1 MSPIIVYMVAGLSAR
16 FRGKIKQFAKIGPDD
31 ETLIEIS
38 VNQALKAG
46 FDKIIFIV
54 GEKTE
59 APFKEKFGE
68 EYKGIPVEYALQT
81 YDPKF
86 RDRPWGTTDALCVAK
101 NLIDDSFVV
110 CNGDDL
116 YGEETFRILL
126 NHLKEKNANAAPGYV
141 LGKAIPEE
149 GTVNRG
155 IFRMN
160 PDNTVHSI
168 KEVLGINKDNLSEK
182 NLTEEDLCSMNIF
195 ALQPRI
201 LEELGNVLHRFKEKN
216 SNDRRVECFL
226 PEGLTEIIGNGH
238 EKMYIYK
245 TNEKWLGVTN
255 PGDEEKIR
263 EEFKK

>member
-1 MSPIIVYMVAGLSAR
+1 MNKIVVYMVAGLSAR
-16 FRGKIKQFAKIGPDD
+16 FGGKIKQFAKIGPND

-68 EYKGIPVEYALQT
+68 EHKGISVKYALQT

-86 RDRPWGTTDALCVAK
+86 RDRPWGAADALCVAK

-126 NHLKEKNANAAPGYV
+126 NHLKEK
-141 LGKAIPEE
+141 
-149 GTVNRG
+149 
-155 IFRMN
+155 
-160 PDNTVHSI
+160 H
-168 KEVLGINKDNLSEK
+168 
-182 NLTEEDLCSMNIF
+182 
-195 ALQPRI
+195 
-201 LEELGNVLHRFKEKN
+201 
-216 SNDRRVECFL
+216 
-226 PEGLTEIIGNGH
+226 
-238 EKMYIYK
+238 
-245 TNEKWLGVTN
+245 
-255 PGDEEKIR
+255 
-263 EEFKK
+263 